1 MAFEKVTNSINDLK
15 ENIRAFTQSSAEYY
29 KLNLY
34 KNLTKGII
42 SLITALL
49 IGFLGLFAVIFLSI
63 AVAILLSN
71 LLDSPSAGFFIVAGF
86 YILLL
91 VLMVVVGKNYIKK
104 TVLIKSSRKFFN
116 D

>member
-1 MAFEKVTNSINDLK
+1 MAFERVTNSINDLK
-15 ENIRAFTQSSAEYY
+15 ENIRAFTHSSAEYY

-42 SLITALL
+42 SLITVLL
-49 IGFLGLFAVIFLSI
+49 IGFFGLFGLIFLSI
-63 AVAILLSN
+63 AIAVLLSN

-86 YILLL
+86 YILLV
-91 VLMVVVGKNYIKK
+91 VLMFVVGKDYIKK
-104 TVLIKSSRKFFN
+104 KVLIKSSRKFFN